1 MMQLQLNQS
10 IVDSGTNDDSELLG
24 DPAEDEEWLEIMQK
38 IFGETG
44 TLLSKDLDHLFRET
58 SEPPCS
64 PEAKSARRGKK
75 HKPSPPSS
83 QVFFSNL
90 PEFLLSS

>member
-24 DPAEDEEWLEIMQK
+24 DPTEDEEWLEIMQK

-44 TLLSKDLDHLFRET
+44 TLLNKDLDHLFL
-58 SEPPCS
+58 PPRS
-64 PEAKSARRGKK
+64 LEAKLARLDKK
-75 HKPSPPSS
+75 RQTSSPSS
-83 QVFFSNL
+83 QVILFNCTGVFAL
-90 PEFLLSS
+90 IRII